1 MLYVTNA
8 KKMITPGSPG
18 YSLNRILFAP
28 KNDQEKRNG
37 RCRFV
42 SVRNVS
48 RLYGSDPR
56 RVVSPISGSS
66 VSGMDVFGI
75 VGLRMVSGVRS
86 GG

>member
-28 KNDQEKRNG
+28 KNEQEKRNG
-37 RCRFV
+37 NYLFV
-42 SVRNVS
+42 SGRNVS

-56 RVVSPISGSS
+56 
-66 VSGMDVFGI
+66 
-75 VGLRMVSGVRS
+75 
-86 GG
+86 